1 MRTFN
6 KPDILLRTG
15 SINAENVIWIIFKY
29 NQLLIRLI
37 KAIPHSRWHHIKKAW
52 YIPGRYF
59 SLEDFIERMSDYANI
74 ECSEKVY
81 SEIEYSKIEGSE
93 TDALTINKHQI
104 PDNQKILEAYLRIL
118 QQKRYSVSTLKT
130 YTSYFRQFLEYFA
143 SDRLNQLSI
152 EQINSYILELV
163 NKSGISPSQQ
173 NQRINSIKFY
183 YEKVLGRKKGYY
195 NIERPRKERKLPTVL
210 TKSEVQLIMENIKN
224 LKHKCILTTI
234 YSAGLRR
241 SELIN
246 LKISDI
252 DSKRGLIKI
261 RGSKGKKDRYTLLSA
276 KLIEL
281 LRQYYMA
288 YGPDDWLFEGQHGGQ
303 YSATS
308 IAKILQKALRKA
320 GIQKHATPHSLRHSF
335 ATHLL
340 EQGTNLR
347 YIQEILGHEDPKTTQ
362 IYTHVATNEISK
374 IRSPL
379 DDFD

>member
-1 MRTFN
+1 M
-6 KPDILLRTG
+6 
-15 SINAENVIWIIFKY
+15 
-29 NQLLIRLI
+29 
-37 KAIPHSRWHHIKKAW
+37 KK
-52 YIPGRYF
+52 F
-59 SLEDFIERMSDYANI
+59 
-74 ECSEKVY
+74 
-81 SEIEYSKIEGSE
+81 
-93 TDALTINKHQI
+93 QI
-104 PDNQKILEAYLRIL
+104 PSNQKILETYLRIL
-118 QQKRYSVSTLKT
+118 QQKRYSSNTIKT
-130 YTSYFRQFLEYFA
+130 YTSYFTQFQEYFGNDHLHHV
-143 SDRLNQLSI
+143 ST

-183 YEKVLGRKKGYY
+183 YEKVLGREKEYY
-195 NIERPRKERKLPTVL
+195 KIERPRKERKLPTVL
-210 TKSEVQLIMENIKN
+210 TKREVQQILENIKN
-224 LKHKCILTTI
+224 VKHKCILTTI

-246 LKISDI
+246 LKVSDI

-261 RGSKGKKDRYTLLSA
+261 RGSKGKKDRYTLLSVE
-276 KLIEL
+276 LIKL
-281 LRQYYMA
+281 LRKYYRI
-288 YGPDDWLFEGQHGGQ
+288 YGPDDWLFEGQHGHQ

-308 IAKILQKALRKA
+308 IARILQKALRKA